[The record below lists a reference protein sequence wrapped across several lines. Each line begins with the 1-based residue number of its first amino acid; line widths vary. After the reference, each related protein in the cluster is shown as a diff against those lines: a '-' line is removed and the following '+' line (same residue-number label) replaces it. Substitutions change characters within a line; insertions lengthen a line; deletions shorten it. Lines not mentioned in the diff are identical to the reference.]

1 MSATSG
7 TSRRKT
13 LLAGA
18 IGTVAAVAGGAAWWT
33 LGRCEPAP
41 ALQYTLLDGRQGE
54 LSALRGKVV
63 LLNFWAT
70 SCSVCVKEMPALVD
84 TDAKFRARGYETLAV
99 AMSYDPPAYVSRF
112 VESRRLPFLVS
123 IDGGGVW
130 ARAFGDVR
138 MTPTTFLLDKRGRIV
153 KRYLG
158 EPDFKALHALIEKLL
173 TEG

>member
-7 TSRRKT
+7 ASRRQ
-13 LLAGA
+13 AMVA
-18 IGTVAAVAGGAAWWT
+18 VAVGTAAAVAGGAAWWT
-33 LGRCEPAP
+33 LGRREPAP
-41 ALQYTLLDGRQGE
+41 ALEYTLLDGRQGD

-63 LLNFWAT
+63 LVNFWAT

-84 TDAKFRARGYETLAV
+84 TAAKFKQRGYETLAV

-112 VESRRLPFLVS
+112 VDSRKLPFLVS
-123 IDGGGVW
+123 IDSGGVW